1 MIDLYGNCTSIELV
15 DPRRAI
21 NNFSRGSNSSSSRS
35 SFRSQTTTTTTTQR
49 PWPNVPTH
57 NIMPHTVALPPPSV
71 SNHHQLNSGN
81 TSPFDFTSFFFLN
94 FNFNLQKLKYFDFT
108 SFVNRIHHYYFNRP
122 EDDIETVIAKKRQV
136 VMNRR
141 VVAKRTL
148 SQDSNEELRLTMQN
162 ARDVLLSDTL
172 PDKLIEEPSD
182 DETIKENILKDLES
196 EIHFSDVDDN
206 DSNDESKP
214 PVNRKNENN
223 VFLKSGSI
231 KSEYIK
237 NIVKKSMENSDDD
250 DDIID
255 DSVNEIMTKKSE
267 TENNEKVK
275 TEDQPQPST
284 SATTSEE
291 KSLFKCAAKK
301 TNRRNYRKPK

>member
-1 MIDLYGNCTSIELV
+1 MKLFHD
-15 DPRRAI
+15 
-21 NNFSRGSNSSSSRS
+21 
-35 SFRSQTTTTTTTQR
+35 
-49 PWPNVPTH
+49 
-57 NIMPHTVALPPPSV
+57 TVV
-71 SNHHQLNSGN
+71 S
-81 TSPFDFTSFFFLN
+81 DFTKFLI
-94 FNFNLQKLKYFDFT
+94 FY
-108 SFVNRIHHYYFNRP
+108 RP

-206 DSNDESKP
+206 DSNDEP
-214 PVNRKNENN
+214 MNRKNENN
-223 VFLKSGSI
+223 VLFLKSGSI

-255 DSVNEIMTKKSE
+255 DSVNEIMIKKSE
-267 TENNEKVK
+267 TENEKVK
-275 TEDQPQPST
+275 TEDQQPST
-284 SATTSEE
+284 SGTSEE

-301 TNRRNYRKPK
+301 TNGRNYRKPK